1 MKLCFATNNA
11 HKLHEVRLLMPSSI
25 ELVSLEQLGC
35 YEELPETQPTIE
47 GNSQQKAEYVC
58 EHYHTSCFAD
68 DTGLEVAALN
78 GEPGVYSA
86 RYASPLRK
94 SEDNID
100 LLLQNL
106 SHHTNRRAQ
115 FKTVITLVLHGA
127 PYQFEGIVVGQLLEE
142 RRGKGGFGYD
152 PIFLPDGYDH
162 TFAEMSTVEKGR
174 ISHRGRALEKLLDFL
189 RNLDL

>member
-1 MKLCFATNNA
+1 MQLCFATNNA
-11 HKLHEVRLLMPSSI
+11 HKLHEVSLLMPSSI

-47 GNSQQKAEYVC
+47 GNSRQKAEYVW
-58 EHYHTSCFAD
+58 EHYQASCFAD
-68 DTGLEVAALN
+68 DTGLEVAALH

-86 RYASPLRK
+86 RYAGLQRN

-106 SHHTNRRAQ
+106 SHHPNRRAQ
-115 FKTVITLVLHGA
+115 FKTVITLVLHGNS
-127 PYQFEGIVVGQLLEE
+127 YQFEGIVAGQILGD

-152 PIFLPDGYDH
+152 SVFLPDGYNY
-162 TFAEMSTVEKGR
+162 TFAEMDTMEKGR
-174 ISHRGRALEKLLDFL
+174 ISHRGRSLEKLVTFL
-189 RNLDL
+189 KNPD